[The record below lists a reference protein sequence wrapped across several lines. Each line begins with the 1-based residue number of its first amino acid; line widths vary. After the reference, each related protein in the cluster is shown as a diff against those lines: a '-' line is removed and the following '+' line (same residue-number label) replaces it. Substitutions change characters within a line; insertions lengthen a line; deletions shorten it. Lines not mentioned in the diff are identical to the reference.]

1 MVLSHKIY
9 TLMIKHEE
17 KRIILQRKSGKALY
31 NVTESLPGDWQV
43 CTITITITI
52 TGRFELITYHWQV

>member
-1 MVLSHKIY
+1 MAIAIILTNTNIMIMCLKTSNVWCYPTKYI
-9 TLMIKHEE
+9 LMINPEE

-43 CTITITITI
+43 
-52 TGRFELITYHWQV
+52 